1 MMPLHPFCIIWALF
15 VIFIYC
21 FMYSTFCSVFK
32 LFILGSFLFILFNWA
47 LAIGN
52 TGGDGD
58 GDDLV
63 FLNELLLSLSFI
75 FLVIYFCCLYSF
87 IFLVIY
93 FCMLL
98 VFNIFTVSHL
108 AQLPI
113 LCKAYNKTT
122 RFLTFYFTHKTVQ
135 VKKFH
140 LSSSFVASSS
150 CA

>member
-15 VIFIYC
+15 VIYIYC

-52 TGGDGD
+52 TGWDGD
-58 GDDLV
+58 GDELV

-93 FCMLL
+93 FCCLYSLSFYFCMLL

-108 AQLPI
+108 AQLPF

-122 RFLTFYFTHKTVQ
+122 F
-135 VKKFH
+135 
-140 LSSSFVASSS
+140 
-150 CA
+150 

>member
-1 MMPLHPFCIIWALF
+1 MPLHPFCIIWALF

-52 TGGDGD
+52 TGEDGD

-63 FLNELLLSLSFI
+63 FLNELLLSFI

>member
-1 MMPLHPFCIIWALF
+1 MPLHPFCIIWALF

-52 TGGDGD
+52 TGEDGD

-63 FLNELLLSLSFI
+63 FLNELLLSFI

-98 VFNIFTVSHL
+98 VINIFTVSHL